1 MLGQQVGVL
10 SHAIAGALDLDDH
23 SVVKKAVE
31 QRGGHHR
38 IAERFMMLLSWKGS
52 YCNLAL

>member
-1 MLGQQVGVL
+1 MLA
-10 SHAIAGALDLDDH
+10 HAVARAFDLDNDG
-23 SVVKKAVE
+23 VVEEPVE
-31 QRGGHHR
+31 QRGGDNR